1 MLSFL
6 KVHSTVWRLV
16 LSLLFHAGI
25 PQAYLKPQAKCWR
38 YQAAPHWHPAGQHWQ
53 DAIEDALV
61 LFARSKALS
70 FPKTLVQVMALNPH
84 QCQAHMQWER
94 KQRPVLYVP
103 ATL

>member
-1 MLSFL
+1 M
-6 KVHSTVWRLV
+6 
-16 LSLLFHAGI
+16 
-25 PQAYLKPQAKCWR
+25 
-38 YQAAPHWHPAGQHWQ
+38 
-53 DAIEDALV
+53 